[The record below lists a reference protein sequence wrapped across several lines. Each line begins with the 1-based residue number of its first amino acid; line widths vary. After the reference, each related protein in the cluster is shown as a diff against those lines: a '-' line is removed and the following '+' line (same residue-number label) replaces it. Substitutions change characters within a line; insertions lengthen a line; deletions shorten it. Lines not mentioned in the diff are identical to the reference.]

1 MKHFLLFIPLFL
13 LLSLSAFAQKSIQAM
28 VFDGKND
35 LPIEMGAVRLLHFPD
50 SSFVQGVQTDL
61 KGGFMINKVKPG
73 NYILKITMVGYTD
86 YYQNLTMTNRD
97 LILKSI
103 HLKENAHLL
112 GEVQVTGDAAQMVM
126 KGDTTEYNAT
136 AFKTPQNAVVEDLLK
151 RLPGVEV
158 GTDGKITVNGQAITK
173 IRVNGK
179 KFFND
184 DVEMATKNIPA
195 ELVDKVQVLDQKSDM
210 ALLTGF
216 EDNDTEHIIN
226 LTFKPNRKKGTF
238 GNITGGAG
246 LDLNNDVRY
255 DGNMFLN
262 MMDGDTQSTLTAG
275 GNNANTTRSSRGR
288 GAFGNNSGITTM
300 QNIGYNDNAIIN
312 PKLKIG
318 GDASFNHTFNE
329 TINQSNKQSYLI
341 DSTYINKSSSTSH
354 NENYSANMNA
364 EIEWKPDTLNT
375 IVFQPSI
382 NYNRSFSDSRNSYTN
397 MTNQD
402 STSIGNTSNVGNGTT
417 LNGSLNIIYSHKFL
431 SKKGRTFTANLQSSL
446 SQNDNE
452 SFNYSKNR
460 TISPDSTTIVDQHTL
475 NHGNGFSENLR
486 MSYVEPL
493 WNLKNFLETSVSLKA
508 SDNNS
513 DKNQYNKDPSGIYN
527 LLDSV
532 YSNSFVNRFYSETI
546 ELNYRYVSKKYNI
559 MFGMKAN
566 PSQTYS
572 ITNYIDG
579 GIRDISN
586 KVFNY
591 SPTARIQY
599 NFGKRKFLRI
609 DYRGQTDQPSISQLQ
624 PVRNNSNPMNIS
636 IGNPA
641 LNPDFNNNLRMM
653 FTTFND
659 STFAS
664 FNAFL
669 NAQSTSNALVSNSLY
684 DTAGKQYSQTVNSP
698 KAPYNVNT
706 NVMFNIPIIQKRL
719 HFSTNTSAG
728 VNQYYGYSSRGL
740 NAQTM
745 NSDSLP
751 LGDLS
756 KTHRYNLG
764 ESISLTFTNDLLEI
778 GLRGGYRY
786 SNTLNNLN
794 PTVAITKDWNGG
806 GNVVV
811 HLPYSISIGSDMN
824 YTTSQGYSTQS
835 LNQLIWNASIDKTIF
850 NNSGVV
856 ALKVLDM
863 LHQQLNIRQ
872 TIGDNYIQY
881 NTFNTL
887 PTYFLLSFTYKI
899 NKFKG
904 AKNPANERRDDR
916 FGPPNGD
923 RPHHDHGDRGGDRGG
938 FHGPTD

>member
-13 LLSLSAFAQKSIQAM
+13 LISLSTFAQHSIQAM

-35 LPIEMGAVRLLHFPD
+35 LPIEMGTVRLLHFPD
-50 SSFVQGVQTDL
+50 SAFIQGVQTDL
-61 KGGFMINKVKPG
+61 KGEFMINKVIPG
-73 NYILKITMVGYTD
+73 NYILKISMVGYIN
-86 YYQNLTMTNRD
+86 YNQRLTMANRD

-103 HLKENAHLL
+103 NLKEDAYML

-179 KFFND
+179 KFFDD

-195 ELVDKVQVLDQKSDM
+195 ELIDKVQVLDQKSDM

-246 LDLNNDVRY
+246 LDLSNDVRY

-262 MMDGDTQSTLTAG
+262 TMDGDNQSTLIAG

-300 QNIGYNDNAIIN
+300 QNMGYNDNVMLN

-329 TINQSNKQSYLI
+329 TINQSNRQSYLI

-364 EIEWKPDTLNT
+364 DIEWKPDTLNT
-375 IVFQPSI
+375 ILFQPSI
-382 NYNRSFSDSRNSYTN
+382 NYNRSFFDSRNSYTN

-402 STSIGNTSNVGNGTT
+402 STSIGNTSNVGNGTS
-417 LNGSLNIIYSHKFL
+417 LNGTLNIIYSHKFL
-431 SKKGRTFTANLQSSL
+431 SKKGRTFTANLQSSV

-452 SFNYSKNR
+452 SYNYSKNR
-460 TISPDSTTIVDQHTL
+460 TVRPDSTTIVDQHTL
-475 NHGNGFSENLR
+475 NHGNGFTEILR
-486 MSYVEPL
+486 MSYVEPI
-493 WNLKNFLETSVSLKA
+493 WNLKNFLEASATLKE
-508 SDNNS
+508 SNNTS

-527 LLDSV
+527 QLDSV
-532 YSNSFVNRFYSETI
+532 YSNNFVNRFYSETI
-546 ELNYRYVSKKYNI
+546 ELNYRYVSKTYNI
-559 MFGMKAN
+559 MFGMKGN
-566 PSQTYS
+566 PSQNYS

-586 KVFNY
+586 VVFNY

-599 NFGKRKFLRI
+599 NFGKKKFLRI
-609 DYRGQTDQPSISQLQ
+609 DYRGQTDQPSVNQLQ
-624 PVRNNSNPMNIS
+624 PVRNNSNPMNVS

-641 LNPDFNNNLRMM
+641 LNPDFSNNLRMM

-669 NAQSTSNALVSNSLY
+669 NAQTTSNALVSNSLY
-684 DTAGKQYSQTVNSP
+684 DTTGKQYSQTVNSTE
-698 KAPYNVNT
+698 APYSVNA
-706 NVMFNIPIIQKRL
+706 NVMFSIPIIQKRL
-719 HFSTNTSAG
+719 HFHTRSSAG

-745 NSDSLP
+745 DSVRLP

-764 ESISLTFTNDLLEI
+764 EYISLTFTNDLLEI
-778 GLRGGYRY
+778 GLRGGYNY

-794 PTVAITKDWNGG
+794 PTVAITKDWTGG

-811 HLPYSISIGSDMN
+811 HLPYSISIGSDIN
-824 YTTSQGYSTQS
+824 YTTSQGYSAQS
-835 LNQLIWNASIDKTIF
+835 LNQLIWNASIDKSIF
-850 NNSGVV
+850 NNAGVV
-856 ALKVLDM
+856 ALKVMDI
-863 LHQQLNIRQ
+863 LHQQKNINQ
-872 TIGDNYIQY
+872 TIGSNYIQY
-881 NTFNTL
+881 NIFNTI

-904 AKNPANERRDDR
+904 AKNPADPANHH
-916 FGPPNGD
+916 FGPGGD
-923 RPHHDHGDRGGDRGG
+923 SPFRGGA
-938 FHGPTD
+938 H